1 MLNVTN
7 HKPAVKVSDQAVISA
22 VSNSSIRIA
31 KSSYP
36 PRVTLGTTIITGAS
50 KKDIVSTKMSNSNIS
65 LTSRHGLS
73 QNAINTALCDDTS
86 ALCDDTIILAGQYID
101 YSEQPTSILKNQLST
116 ILVSSTKIIGV
127 VHG

>member
-1 MLNVTN
+1 M
-7 HKPAVKVSDQAVISA
+7 HSVINPRPVA
-22 VSNSSIRIA
+22 KINSLPVGATVGRSIIRVE